1 MYKAFKAELDNIL
14 KQRNSTHPDVLIE
27 QLKKVATEMLTTIQE
42 LELEEDLISET
53 DSYVQKEIVP
63 PPKTIFPYNSYTE
76 TQNTEANQRL
86 RDMIARFKEDKL

>member
-1 MYKAFKAELDNIL
+1 MYKTFKAELDNIL

-63 PPKTIFPYNSYTE
+63 PPKTIFPYNYYTE
-76 TQNTEANQRL
+76 TQNPEANQRL
-86 RDMIARFKEDKL
+86 RYMIARFKEDKL